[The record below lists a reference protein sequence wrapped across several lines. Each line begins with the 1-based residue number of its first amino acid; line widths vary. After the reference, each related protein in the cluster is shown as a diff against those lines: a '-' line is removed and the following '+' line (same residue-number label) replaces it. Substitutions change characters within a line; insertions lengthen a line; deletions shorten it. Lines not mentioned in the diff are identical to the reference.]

1 MPAAAAPATHRG
13 ATFHGFMTD
22 SSPLGSEYYQCS
34 EDRLFYVGP
43 EPMST
48 VRGRMRM
55 KKIPAARAIRKV
67 CPQRDKSCRCETA
80 LTTRR
85 SEDRISVRM
94 RVVHILSAIVL
105 AIAILMLA
113 IILRP

>member
-1 MPAAAAPATHRG
+1 
-13 ATFHGFMTD
+13 
-22 SSPLGSEYYQCS
+22 
-34 EDRLFYVGP
+34 LFYVGA

-48 VRGRMRM
+48 VRGLMRM
-55 KKIPAARAIRKV
+55 KKFSATRAVRKV

-80 LTTRR
+80 LTTHRT
-85 SEDRISVRM
+85 EDRISVRM

-113 IILRP
+113 IILRPSAGSDRTRTREAPHHGPALSEHGEPRGLDLRLV